1 MAEKIKEVAEKAIG
15 TSGAGLKDVLVELL
29 DAIKEAEVSDYIKV
43 LKESPEL
50 LLKGIPKVGEGMGV
64 LDPKDTTPLI
74 MDSVPAI
81 LDIVQAYGI
90 EKFVIE
96 APEIAEIIADKF
108 PDLIEST
115 DEMVKGIDVAK
126 LTEYGREMVKGID
139 VSKWTEYGKEFKD
152 LVIGLFPVINE
163 GIPAVR
169 KANKDLDDAFNKVKS
184 AKVTAGM
191 DLTEM
196 GWGFKAKFDGGNMT
210 LEEGL
215 EGTDL
220 TLLLPSASQLEMIDV
235 AMTGSM
241 SAAMKAFTTG
251 KIKIKGAMMKGAGL
265 MPLFSAMT
273 KLTKK

>member
-15 TSGAGLKDVLVELL
+15 TSGAGLKDVWVELL

-43 LKESPEL
+43 LKESPDL

-64 LDPKDTTPLI
+64 LDPKDTTPPI
-74 MDSVPAI
+74 IDSVPVI
-81 LDIVQAYGI
+81 LDKVKKYGI
-90 EKFVIE
+90 EKFVSE
-96 APEIAEIIADKF
+96 VPEIADKF
-108 PDLIEST
+108 PDLIESM
-115 DEMVKGIDVAK
+115 DEMVKGIDA
-126 LTEYGREMVKGID
+126 E
-139 VSKWTEYGKEFKD
+139 KWTEYGKEFKD

-163 GIPAVR
+163 GLPAVR
-169 KANKDLDDAFNKVKS
+169 RANKDVDDVFNKVKS
-184 AKVTAGM
+184 AKVTMGM
-191 DLTEM
+191 NLTEM
-196 GWGFKAKFDGGNMT
+196 GWGFKAKFDGGNMA

-235 AMTGSM
+235 AMTGNM

-251 KIKIKGAMMKGAGL
+251 KIKIKGAMMRGAGL
-265 MPLFSAMT
+265 MPLFSAMG